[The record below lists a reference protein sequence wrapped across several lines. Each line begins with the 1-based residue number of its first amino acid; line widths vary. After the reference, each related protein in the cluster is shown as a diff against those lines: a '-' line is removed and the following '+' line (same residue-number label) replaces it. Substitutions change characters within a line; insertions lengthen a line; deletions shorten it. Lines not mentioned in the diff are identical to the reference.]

1 MNKIKNSLKN
11 VHDGILYSSKMF
23 LLLWQND
30 KKYLLYL
37 VLDILVSSALPF
49 INMYLVKYSVEM
61 LTNGADYVNYIKLVV
76 AFIAASIVFTNLQ
89 SYFNYKRDVCGNLI
103 GIKMYKNIYEKT
115 IYLDYEML
123 LDKNI
128 MEKRELALKVIN
140 DMRVTTFTQVF
151 KIVATNV
158 IVLIGLV
165 AVLSAIDFWIIL
177 IALAIILVNTVSTAI
192 QKKQEIKVNNDFIPL
207 NRKTAYFF
215 NTGADASINKE
226 IRVYNMMNPLI
237 KMYVGIQNAVLKLVQ
252 KSFRI
257 FFANR
262 TVANLSNALL
272 DLAMYILLG
281 LKVLV
286 TNTITVGDFS
296 LYLSTIRTF
305 NSSVQGLLTSYLDI
319 LNSGQYLKNY
329 FEFMNLPTMLEDK
342 KEDIPLEHSMVFTF
356 ENVSYKYPEQDIYA
370 LKNINME
377 INAREKLAV
386 VGENGAGKTTLVML
400 LMRMVNPTEGRILL
414 NGTDIRQFSAKEYF
428 KLFSTVFQDYKLFAF
443 QIKDNIS
450 SLDENDRD
458 VEQKV
463 NFAIDKV
470 GLRAKIDSLKNG
482 INTYIDKIYENDGV
496 LLSGGESQ
504 RVAIAQ
510 AFYKDAPVIILD
522 EPTASLD
529 ARVEAEIYTKFDEIT
544 ADKTAI
550 YITHRLASIRFCDR
564 AVVLKD
570 GQLLDIGSHAEL
582 MHKCPYYAE
591 LYNMQA
597 QFYADSE
604 NEDGKNEE

>member
-1 MNKIKNSLKN
+1 
-11 VHDGILYSSKMF
+11 
-23 LLLWQND
+23 
-30 KKYLLYL
+30 
-37 VLDILVSSALPF
+37 
-49 INMYLVKYSVEM
+49 M

-329 FEFMNLPTMLEDK
+329 FEFENYKIMN
-342 KEDIPLEHSMVFTF
+342 
-356 ENVSYKYPEQDIYA
+356 
-370 LKNINME
+370 
-377 INAREKLAV
+377 
-386 VGENGAGKTTLVML
+386 
-400 LMRMVNPTEGRILL
+400 
-414 NGTDIRQFSAKEYF
+414 
-428 KLFSTVFQDYKLFAF
+428 DYC
-443 QIKDNIS
+443 S
-450 SLDENDRD
+450 
-458 VEQKV
+458 
-463 NFAIDKV
+463 
-470 GLRAKIDSLKNG
+470 
-482 INTYIDKIYENDGV
+482 
-496 LLSGGESQ
+496 
-504 RVAIAQ
+504 
-510 AFYKDAPVIILD
+510 P
-522 EPTASLD
+522 
-529 ARVEAEIYTKFDEIT
+529 
-544 ADKTAI
+544 
-550 YITHRLASIRFCDR
+550 
-564 AVVLKD
+564 
-570 GQLLDIGSHAEL
+570 
-582 MHKCPYYAE
+582 
-591 LYNMQA
+591 
-597 QFYADSE
+597 
-604 NEDGKNEE
+604 